1 VPVIVPAHSKAPSQV
16 DGLYDEQ
23 NPKNHI
29 YQFALLPDDVPLAI
43 KLAARARV
51 LTVEQI
57 AARLDDNKILK
68 EKFGCLAGRN

>member
-1 VPVIVPAHSKAPSQV
+1 MPVIVPAQSKAPSHV

-43 KLAARARV
+43 VVVARARV
-51 LTVEQI
+51 LIVEQI
-57 AARLDDNKILK
+57 AARD
-68 EKFGCLAGRN
+68 AR